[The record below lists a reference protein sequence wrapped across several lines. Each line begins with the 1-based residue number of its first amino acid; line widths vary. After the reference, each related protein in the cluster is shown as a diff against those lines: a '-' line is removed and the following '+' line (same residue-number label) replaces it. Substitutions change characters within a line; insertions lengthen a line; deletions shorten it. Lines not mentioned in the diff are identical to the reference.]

1 MVRLP
6 TECNGRFQAIAEAL
20 KELFMYSIHHP
31 VVLAGISPY
40 RTSKIHNSHQSWV
53 SITCDSLRIH
63 KTIGMHQLASV
74 PVFYACRLDK

>member
-1 MVRLP
+1 M
-6 TECNGRFQAIAEAL
+6 IHIEAL

-31 VVLAGISPY
+31 AVLAGISPY

-63 KTIGMHQLASV
+63 KTIGMH
-74 PVFYACRLDK
+74 